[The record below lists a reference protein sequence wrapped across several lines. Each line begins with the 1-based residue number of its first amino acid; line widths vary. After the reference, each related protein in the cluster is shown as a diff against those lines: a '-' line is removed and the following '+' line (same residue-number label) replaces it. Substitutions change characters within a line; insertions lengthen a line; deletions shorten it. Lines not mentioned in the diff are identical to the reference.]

1 MICKINVKNIPVSN
15 QNKLAR
21 PFFREKDRDCGTS
34 FFTLVLRVKLKKIIS
49 RSDANGDDL
58 QYEFTG
64 GFLLKNGNLFKCNSN
79 IDKSIYNILTI
90 CFLMLRFIK
99 HTGRIFL

>member
-1 MICKINVKNIPVSN
+1 MSKTYRCQIKTNWLDI
-15 QNKLAR
+15 
-21 PFFREKDRDCGTS
+21 FFREKDRDCGTS

-64 GFLLKNGNLFKCNSN
+64 GFLQKNGNLFKCNSN